1 MKMYS
6 LYKVTDGKWEI
17 ILHIREN
24 DNYQFSYEPRPDI
37 RAIVD
42 INYNVAPHEMA
53 KILMEQVLHCDAVE
67 VHTLSGQGFFME
79 RHDAD

>member
-1 MKMYS
+1 MRMYS

-17 ILHIREN
+17 ILHNREN
-24 DNYQFSYEPRPDI
+24 DDYQFSYEPRPDI